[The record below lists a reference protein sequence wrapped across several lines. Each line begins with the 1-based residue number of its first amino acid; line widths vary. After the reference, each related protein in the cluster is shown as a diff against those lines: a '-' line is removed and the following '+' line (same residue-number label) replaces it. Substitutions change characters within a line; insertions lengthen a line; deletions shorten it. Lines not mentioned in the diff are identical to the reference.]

1 MLPGSSDDHVRL
13 VYLIILLLGVVL
25 FGLRGARLGRNIR
38 DLIFWLLLIAM
49 AVIAYGFRD
58 TLRAMLFPAA
68 AVQIAP
74 GVTELR
80 RGPDGQFHATIE
92 IDGHPVRFMI
102 DTGASD
108 IVLSRKDA
116 AALGIDLD
124 RLVFSGRA
132 QTANGAVPTARVR
145 LGEVRFGDHTDHD
158 LPASVN
164 GGDLDVSLLGMAYLG
179 RCARIEILG
188 DRLRLHR

>member
-13 VYLIILLLGVVL
+13 VYLVILLLGVLL
-25 FGLRGARLGRNIR
+25 FGLRGGRLGRNIR
-38 DLIFWLLLIAM
+38 DLVFWLLLIAM

-58 TLRAMLFPAA
+58 TLRGMLFPSA

-92 IDGHPVRFMI
+92 IDGHPVRFMV

-145 LGEVRFGDHTDHD
+145 LGEVRFGDHIDRD

-179 RCARIEILG
+179 RFARIEILG

>member
-1 MLPGSSDDHVRL
+1 LPDFPHDTARL
-13 VYLIILLLGVVL
+13 VYLVILLAGIAF
-25 FGLRGARLGRNIR
+25 FGLRRGRLGRNLR
-38 DLIFWLLLIAM
+38 DLAFWLLLLAM
-49 AVIAYGFRD
+49 VVIGYGFRD
-58 TLRAMLFPAA
+58 TLRAMLFPSA

-80 RGPDGQFHATIE
+80 RGQDGQFHATLE

-132 QTANGAVPTARVR
+132 LTANGAVPTARVR
-145 LGEVRFGDHTDHD
+145 LGEVRFGDHLDVD

-179 RCARIEILG
+179 RFARIEILG